1 MRAREFAHAALR
13 RFGVDLVRYHGVN
26 LTARR
31 RIEELTARGLRL
43 VLDVGAN
50 AGFFGDAVRRQGY
63 TGRIVSF
70 EPLAEAFAELEQRVQ
85 DDPLWEARRLALS
98 DRDGE
103 ADLQVAGNSWS
114 SSLLPMEA
122 RHVASAPASAI
133 VRSERV
139 PLARLDTIWDEVRR
153 DDGAAYLKLDVQG
166 AELDVLRGAER
177 ALRDAEVVE
186 AELSVVELYAGQ
198 PLLHDVVAF
207 LEPHGFAL
215 VQLEPEFTD
224 PQTGAILQL
233 NGIFVRP

>member
-1 MRAREFAHAALR
+1 MRARELAHAALR
-13 RFGVDLVRYHGVN
+13 RFGVDIVRYHGVN

-31 RIEELTARGLRL
+31 RIEELTTRELGL

-50 AGFFGDAVRRQGY
+50 AGFFGDTVRRQGY
-63 TGRIVSF
+63 KGRIVSF

-85 DDPLWEARRLALS
+85 DDPLWEAQRLALS

-122 RHVASAPASAI
+122 RHVTSAPTSAI

-139 PLARLDTIWDEVRR
+139 PLARLDAIWDGLSRGDR
-153 DDGAAYLKLDVQG
+153 AYLKLDVQG
-166 AELDVLRGAER
+166 VELAVLRAAER
-177 ALRDAEVVE
+177 ALRDVEVVE
-186 AELSVVELYAGQ
+186 AELSVVELYSGQ

-207 LEPHGFAL
+207 LEPRGFAL

-233 NGIFVRP
+233 NGIFVR

>member
-1 MRAREFAHAALR
+1 VRTRELAHAALR
-13 RFGVDLVRYHGVN
+13 RFGVDIVRYHGVN

-31 RIEELTARGLRL
+31 RIEELATRRLEL

-63 TGRIVSF
+63 RGRIVSF

-85 DDPLWEARRLALS
+85 DDPLWETHRFALS

-122 RHVASAPASAI
+122 RHVGSAPTSAI

-139 PLARLDTIWDEVRR
+139 PLARLDTLWEGLSRGDR
-153 DDGAAYLKLDVQG
+153 AYLKLDVQG

-177 ALRDAEVVE
+177 TLREVEVVE

-198 PLLHDVVAF
+198 PLLPDVVAF

-224 PQTGAILQL
+224 PQSGAILQL
-233 NGIFVRP
+233 NGIFVR

>member
-1 MRAREFAHAALR
+1 
-13 RFGVDLVRYHGVN
+13 
-26 LTARR
+26 
-31 RIEELTARGLRL
+31 

-50 AGFFGDAVRRQGY
+50 AGFFGDAVRSQGY
-63 TGRIVSF
+63 EGRIVSF

-98 DRDGE
+98 DHDGE
-103 ADLQVAGNSWS
+103 GDLQVAGNSWS
-114 SSLLPMEA
+114 SSLLAMES

-139 PLARLDTIWDEVRR
+139 SLAQLDTIWDEVRR
-153 DDGAAYLKLDVQG
+153 DDRAAYLKLDVQG
-166 AELDVLRGAER
+166 AELDVLRGADH
-177 ALRDAEVVE
+177 ALRDVEVVE

-198 PLLHDVVAF
+198 PLLPDVVAF

-233 NGIFVRP
+233 NGIFVRS

>member
-1 MRAREFAHAALR
+1 VRMRELAHAALR

-31 RIEELTARGLRL
+31 RIEELTVRGLEL
-43 VLDVGAN
+43 VLDVGAS
-50 AGFFGDAVRRQGY
+50 AGYFVDAVRRQGY

-85 DDPLWEARRLALS
+85 DDPLWETRRLALS
-98 DRDGE
+98 DHDGE

-114 SSLLPMEA
+114 SSLLAMKA
-122 RHVASAPASAI
+122 RHVASAPASAV

-139 PLARLDTIWDEVRR
+139 PLARLDTIWDGLSHGDR
-153 DDGAAYLKLDVQG
+153 AYLKLDVQG

-177 ALRDAEVVE
+177 ALGDVDVVE
-186 AELSVVELYAGQ
+186 AELSLVELYAGQ
-198 PLLHDVVAF
+198 PLLPDVVAF
-207 LEPHGFAL
+207 LEPRGFAL

-233 NGIFVRP
+233 NGIFVR

>member
-1 MRAREFAHAALR
+1 MRPRELAHAAFR
-13 RFGVDLVRYHGVN
+13 RFGVDVVRYHGVN

-31 RIEELTARGLRL
+31 RIQELTARRLGL

-63 TGRIVSF
+63 GGRIVSF

-85 DDPLWEARRLALS
+85 NDPLWEAHRLALS

-114 SSLLPMEA
+114 SSLLPMEP
-122 RHVASAPASAI
+122 RHVASAPSSVV

-139 PLARLDTIWDEVRR
+139 PLARLDTIWDGLSRGGR
-153 DDGAAYLKLDVQG
+153 AYLKLDVQG
-166 AELDVLRGAER
+166 AELAVLRGAEQ
-177 ALRDAEVVE
+177 ALRDVDVVE
-186 AELSVVELYAGQ
+186 AELSLVELYAGQ
-198 PLLHDVVAF
+198 PLLPDVVAF
-207 LEPHGFAL
+207 LEPRGFAL

-224 PQTGAILQL
+224 PQTDAILQL
-233 NGIFVRP
+233 NGIFVR

>member
-1 MRAREFAHAALR
+1 MRAREVAHAALR
-13 RFGVDLVRYHGVN
+13 RFGVDLVRYYGVN

-31 RIEELTARGLRL
+31 RIEELMARRLGL

-50 AGFFGDAVRRQGY
+50 AGFFGDAVRSQGY
-63 TGRIVSF
+63 AGRIVSF
-70 EPLAEAFAELEQRVQ
+70 EPLAEAFAELEQRAQ
-85 DDPLWEARRLALS
+85 ADPLWEARRVALA

-122 RHVASAPASAI
+122 RHVASAPASAV

-139 PLARLDTIWDEVRR
+139 PLVRLDTIWDEVRR
-153 DDGAAYLKLDVQG
+153 DDRAYLKLDVQG
-166 AELDVLRGAER
+166 AELDVLRGAGH
-177 ALRDAEVVE
+177 ALRDVEVVE

-224 PQTGAILQL
+224 PQTAAILQL